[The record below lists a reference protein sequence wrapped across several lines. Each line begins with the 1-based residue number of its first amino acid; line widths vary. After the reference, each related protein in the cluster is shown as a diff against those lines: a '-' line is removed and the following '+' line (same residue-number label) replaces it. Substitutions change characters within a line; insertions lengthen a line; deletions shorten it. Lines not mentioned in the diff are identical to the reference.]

1 MMTQFIAACFGTIS
15 FSVIFHVHKRYYP
28 LCGLIGGIGWMV
40 YLLTGRYL
48 SVAEASF
55 CATAVVTVCSRTC
68 AIYKKCPV
76 TIFLISGIFPLVPG
90 AGIYWTAYYLIT
102 NQTLASNAA
111 GITTIKTAFAIVL
124 GIVFI
129 FELPQTLF
137 QKIVRRIPYH
147 QNQSSDL

>member
-1 MMTQFIAACFGTIS
+1 MILQFLAACLGTIA

-28 LCGLIGGIGWMV
+28 VCGLIGGIGWMV
-40 YLLTGRYL
+40 YLIGSRYL
-48 SVAEASF
+48 SIAEASF
-55 CATAVVTVCSRTC
+55 LATCVVTFSSRAS

-102 NQTLASNAA
+102 NQMSEFNHS

-124 GIVFI
+124 GIVFV
-129 FELPQTLF
+129 FEIPQTF
-137 QKIVRRIPYH
+137 FKKIVRNLPKH
-147 QNQSSDL
+147 EGSNV